1 MINLKKNLK
10 EIAKTEFF
18 DSFFGEY
25 CKVPFGTFGK
35 RDIECLLVHT
45 FLKTG
50 ILDMK
55 TNREMANNLGINEKK
70 LKGYIVDARFKFG
83 QDQLEKNIKTII
95 GYIFDNVGTKI
106 NHDGNQYIFALEDP
120 VLRMDLGQAMKN
132 IGYYTDT
139 SFNDE
144 IVKVKDYALIA
155 FLFHYKAE
163 GDAWEKIRE
172 LEKRAKADEME
183 LLKTIA
189 SKKSWIEKGKE
200 LIDKTGEAFSA
211 LDVLKRVVKLLAT
224 GVI

>member
-10 EIAKTEFF
+10 DSAKTEFF
-18 DSFFGEY
+18 DMFFGEY

-50 ILDMK
+50 LLDMK

-83 QDQLEKNIKTII
+83 QDQLEKNIGTVI
-95 GYIFDNVGTKI
+95 GFIFDNAEVKI
-106 NHDGNQYIFALEDP
+106 NHDGNQYVFVLEDP

-139 SFNDE
+139 SFNEE
-144 IVKVKDYALIA
+144 IVKVRDYALIA
-155 FLFHYKAE
+155 FLFHYRAE
-163 GDAWEKIRE
+163 GDTWDRIQELSKKIRTD
-172 LEKRAKADEME
+172 EKE
-183 LLKTIA
+183 LLKTIT
-189 SKKSWIEKGKE
+189 SKKSWLDIGKE
-200 LIDKTGEAFSA
+200 LIGKTEEAFSA
-211 LDVLKRVVKLLAT
+211 LDLLKRVVKLLAT